1 MPEPK
6 AVFRRASDCETESW
20 RDPISGHVGLW
31 TVFSAGRTPTSG
43 LTVGI
48 AEVPVGAPRPPRGH
62 THEQDEV
69 YVFLSGTGE
78 VVIEGESTVV
88 TSGDAV
94 FIPGNVEHM
103 SVNTGS
109 EPLKILYF
117 FAADSFTDIEY
128 KFPGKL

>member
-1 MPEPK
+1 M
-6 AVFRRASDCETESW
+6 
-20 RDPISGHVGLW
+20 
-31 TVFSAGRTPTSG
+31 
-43 LTVGI
+43 
-48 AEVPVGAPRPPRGH
+48 
-62 THEQDEV
+62 
-69 YVFLSGTGE
+69 FLSRIGE

-103 SVNTGS
+103 SVNTGN

-117 FAADSFTDIEY
+117 FATDSFTDIEY